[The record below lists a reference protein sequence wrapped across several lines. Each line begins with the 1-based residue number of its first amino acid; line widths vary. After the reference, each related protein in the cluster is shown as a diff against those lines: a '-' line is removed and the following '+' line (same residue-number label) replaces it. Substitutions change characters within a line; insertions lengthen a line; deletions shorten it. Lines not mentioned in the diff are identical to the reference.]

1 MELEM
6 VLAGSFVFLMRLT
19 DMSLDTLRL
28 LFVMRGRKLIAASIG
43 AVQATVFILAVSAVL
58 RGPLNFWTVLGYA
71 LGFAAGVMVGMFAE
85 ERLAIGH
92 AMLRVYSPSLGAAI
106 AEAMRSSGYAVT
118 EIMGRGKEGKI
129 TVVNSVVSRRDVPSV
144 RGIIDGV
151 DPNAFI
157 TIDEVHPLQHG
168 YFRH

>member
-1 MELEM
+1 MEFEM
-6 VLAGSFVFLMRLT
+6 VLSGLFVFLMRLT

-71 LGFAAGVMVGMFAE
+71 LGFAAGVMVGMIAE

-92 AMLRVYSPSLGAAI
+92 AMLRVYSPSLGSAI
-106 AEAMRSSGYAVT
+106 AATLRASGYAVT
-118 EIMGRGKEGKI
+118 EIMGRGKEGRI
-129 TVVNSVVSRRDVPSV
+129 TVVNSVVTRRDVPSV
-144 RGIIDGV
+144 RGIIDEV

-157 TIDEVHPLQHG
+157 TIDDVHPLQHG

>member
-6 VLAGSFVFLMRLT
+6 VLAGFFVFLMRLT

-71 LGFAAGVMVGMFAE
+71 LGFAAGVMVGMIAE

-92 AMLRVYSPSLGAAI
+92 AMLRVYSPSLGSAI
-106 AEAMRSSGYAVT
+106 ASAMRASGYA
-118 EIMGRGKEGKI
+118 
-129 TVVNSVVSRRDVPSV
+129 
-144 RGIIDGV
+144 
-151 DPNAFI
+151 
-157 TIDEVHPLQHG
+157 
-168 YFRH
+168 